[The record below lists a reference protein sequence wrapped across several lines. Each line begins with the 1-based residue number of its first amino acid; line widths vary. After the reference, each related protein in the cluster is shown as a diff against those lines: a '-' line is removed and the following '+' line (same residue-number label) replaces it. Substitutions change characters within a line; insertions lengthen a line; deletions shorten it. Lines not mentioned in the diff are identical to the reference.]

1 MNNIKNKTFLSIAIF
16 AISLFII
23 PQMTFASWWK
33 PNTWKIFNRKSEVKT
48 ERTIIATSTSNNA
61 ISQTE
66 KATTTPTASRSS
78 DQSVGAEKIEQK
90 SEEAKKNGQS
100 KEIEKLKKEL
110 EVLKQKQSQFKIIEK
125 ITEKQIIAEKK
136 QSSSSQTKQNE
147 KIVTLPNG
155 AVVEMD
161 ANGNISRTIKEAVN
175 VAPLSTFKHVI
186 VSAPQY
192 VSKEIKNGEKDVQ
205 LMSLLL
211 QSAGDTPVRVEE
223 ASIRIIGPAN
233 TIKMIKISNCG
244 TPQSLNN
251 NGESVLSCPLLIKNG
266 SSNRYNIV
274 ADIADN
280 ISSEN
285 GKTIQVSVESIKAN
299 DAVISG
305 EFPIVSAP
313 HKIVSSP
320 LIEEKIKKE
329 EISKQQNSSTLSTSS
344 ASSQQNSS
352 VSFIPSNIQTLTYE
366 QLHCPR
372 FYKLQDSLGNT
383 REVVQNIEDRTG
395 IPGIGG
401 SFVKGKVSDITLKV
415 FAYDPDGDT
424 LQYRLAVFA
433 DGFQSPSRYAW
444 SANNEF
450 SINVLNNIGLGPHKW
465 IYIDVSDRDSFN
477 CAATNI
483 DSNAYFDYT
492 VYPE

>member
-1 MNNIKNKTFLSIAIF
+1 MKNKTILSIAIF

-33 PNTWKIFNRKSEVKT
+33 PNTWKIFNKKSEVKI
-48 ERTIIATSTSNNA
+48 EQKIIATSTPNNA

-66 KATTTPTASRSS
+66 KATTT
-78 DQSVGAEKIEQK
+78 EKIEQK
-90 SEEAKKNGQS
+90 SEEARKPKAASSFADTSTRKNDQS

-110 EVLKQKQSQFKIIEK
+110 EVLKQEQSQFKIIEK

-147 KIVTLPNG
+147 NIVTLPNG

-285 GKTIQVSVESIKAN
+285 GKTIQVSVESIKTN

-313 HKIVSSP
+313 HKIVSPPAPAKVTVSP
-320 LIEEKIKKE
+320 GQVDTRYIFSAIKISSDKKVFLNSIKWYQSGSGGAE
-329 EISKQQNSSTLSTSS
+329 NIKTYIGNTSYEAVSSDSKYFTSNFGGMIINSDETKEIYVKGDNISQQWQWLSFDISKASDINITDENGNVITLQ
-344 ASSQQNSS
+344 A
-352 VSFIPSNIQTLTYE
+352 E
-366 QLHCPR
+366 QLWN
-372 FYKLQDSLGNT
+372 YENS
-383 REVVQNIEDRTG
+383 
-395 IPGIGG
+395 GG
-401 SFVKGKVSDITLKV
+401 F
-415 FAYDPDGDT
+415 
-424 LQYRLAVFA
+424 R
-433 DGFQSPSRYAW
+433 
-444 SANNEF
+444 SANPWYD
-450 SINVLNNIGLGPHKW
+450 GLK
-465 IYIDVSDRDSFN
+465 IEIKN
-477 CAATNI
+477 
-483 DSNAYFDYT
+483 
-492 VYPE
+492 

>member
-1 MNNIKNKTFLSIAIF
+1 MKNKTFLAITIF

-244 TPQSLNN
+244 PPQSLNN

>member
-1 MNNIKNKTFLSIAIF
+1 MKNKTFLAIAIF
-16 AISLFII
+16 AISLLII

-244 TPQSLNN
+244 PPQSLNN

>member
-1 MNNIKNKTFLSIAIF
+1 MKNKTILSIAIF

-244 TPQSLNN
+244 PPQSLNN